1 MQVELARNR
10 VEVLRAAILLD
21 DKCCALQVCAS
32 HGQTCAL
39 CPPEC
44 NLSIAVCV
52 HDKQWKS
59 CTACGPCGLQAW
71 RSPCEHGKRRSVCP
85 VPACGGGGGLCEHGK
100 PRSLCPVP
108 ACGGGGEL
116 CEHGKRRSLCPVPAC
131 GGGGGLCEHGKR
143 RSRCP
148 VPACGG
154 GGGLCEH
161 EKRKDGCALC
171 NLLKKT
177 VVQQQQALAEAV
189 KLQLTY
195 ESAIATWGHLTF
207 EEQVAAGCSMGQ
219 QMLLGKARAGLEQV
233 RAKVA
238 FLQAAQNGGT

>member
-100 PRSLCPVP
+100 PRS
-108 ACGGGGEL
+108 
-116 CEHGKRRSLCPVPAC
+116 
-131 GGGGGLCEHGKR
+131 
-143 RSRCP
+143 RCP

-161 EKRKDGCALC
+161 EKRKNGCALC